1 MTDSLPARVA
11 RLESAVRMLAV
22 CCDLPDVDNE
32 QQVERVLSG
41 ERDYAPPPDTTREA
55 TLREALKEREG
66 MCDFVLPCEDERSMG
81 YAEGLEQGALSACDR
96 VKAMLTA
103 PAPQPPEP
111 VESRNRDAEINR
123 LRAREAEM
131 VAGFESIIDMI
142 DNCADV
148 PRNPDSLPMMVL
160 QHARATLAGGYDA
173 LTAARQEP
181 S

>member
-1 MTDSLPARVA
+1 MGTPIDIGDLAQ
-11 RLESAVRMLAV
+11 RLTNVENAVR
-22 CCDLPDVDNE
+22 
-32 QQVERVLSG
+32 VLVKAA
-41 ERDYAPPPDTTREA
+41 DAPPDPTREA
-55 TLREALKEREG
+55 TLRE
-66 MCDFVLPCEDERSMG
+66 VLAIVGEQVRKRSLDT
-81 YAEGLEQGALSACDR
+81 EGLPIFEKTERRAWNAARQTCLDIIE
-96 VKAMLTA
+96 KLLLTT

-181 S
+181 SHG